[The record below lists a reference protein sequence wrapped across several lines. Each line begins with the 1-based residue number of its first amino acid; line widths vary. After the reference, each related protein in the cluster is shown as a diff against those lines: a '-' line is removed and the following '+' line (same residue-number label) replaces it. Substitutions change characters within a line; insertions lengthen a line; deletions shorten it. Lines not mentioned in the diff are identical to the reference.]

1 MNKLFRDLV
10 VARIAAAVVE
20 ARAAAGVPHA
30 GVKGQIREI
39 LIRELFRPLLPAAI
53 GVGHG
58 HIVSSVE
65 GKISS
70 EQDIVIYDQRLVPP
84 VLYERSLGMFPLECT
99 LATVEVKSRLTAQEL
114 RNADVKAAK
123 LFDFQYQSGVSSTN
137 LPPVGVVVERVV
149 CALFALDTDLSE
161 DGTTEIERYES
172 LPGHHPD
179 ALRAI
184 CVVGRGYWFRSGDS
198 WKTTAQSFEFA
209 EVAAFIAG
217 TLGLLQ
223 RVSVSRREPSLANY
237 LFENG
242 QMLGLDERAV

>member
-1 MNKLFRDLV
+1 MVILAEPAPTHATERLKLS
-10 VARIAAAVVE
+10 
-20 ARAAAGVPHA
+20 
-30 GVKGQIREI
+30 IR
-39 LIRELFRPLLPAAI
+39 L
-53 GVGHG
+53 
-58 HIVSSVE
+58 
-65 GKISS
+65 
-70 EQDIVIYDQRLVPP
+70 
-84 VLYERSLGMFPLECT
+84 T
-99 LATVEVKSRLTAQEL
+99 LAT
-114 RNADVKAAK
+114 
-123 LFDFQYQSGVSSTN
+123 
-137 LPPVGVVVERVV
+137 PP
-149 CALFALDTDLSE
+149 LSE